1 MTPRLSI
8 CVPTYN
14 RLSYLRELMA
24 GLLPQVEAE
33 ARGTVELCV
42 SDNAST
48 DGTAA
53 YLKTL
58 SCPSLRFWS
67 NAENVGGDRNFL
79 VLIREARGDYVWL
92 VGDDD
97 IIPEGSVARALR
109 LLGRSPDLV
118 IADERTGEV
127 KSYPDYRS
135 CLLGEAGRKSPLA
148 IAHTLITANIFRR
161 SLFDVPS
168 AEAKLWTSYA
178 HMFGFIG
185 NVRGIGGGVL
195 LAPGLI
201 AMRAVRAD
209 FAKYPSFLCLKHA
222 YYLNYIAK
230 AFALPSYRR
239 KAVRAAL
246 NLPLEFGSRI
256 KRCLKKGVALCSR

>member
-8 CVPTYN
+8 CIPTYN
-14 RLSYLRELMA
+14 RLPYLRELMA

-79 VLIREARGDYVWL
+79 VLIRAARGDYVWL

-97 IIPEGSVARALR
+97 MVPEGGVARALR
-109 LLGRSPDLV
+109 LLGPSPDLV
-118 IADERTGEV
+118 IADELAGEV

-135 CLLGEAGRKSPLA
+135 CLLGAAGRKSPLA

-185 NVRGIGGGVL
+185 NVGGGVVV
-195 LAPGLI
+195 APGLI
-201 AMRAVRAD
+201 ATRAVRAD
-209 FAKYPSFLCLKHA
+209 FAEYPSFLCLKHA
-222 YYLNYIAK
+222 YYLNYIAT
-230 AFALPSYRR
+230 AFALPSYRW
-239 KAVRAAL
+239 KAVRSAL
-246 NLPLEFGSRI
+246 NLPFEFGSRV
-256 KRCLKKGVALCSR
+256 KHYLKKGVALCSR